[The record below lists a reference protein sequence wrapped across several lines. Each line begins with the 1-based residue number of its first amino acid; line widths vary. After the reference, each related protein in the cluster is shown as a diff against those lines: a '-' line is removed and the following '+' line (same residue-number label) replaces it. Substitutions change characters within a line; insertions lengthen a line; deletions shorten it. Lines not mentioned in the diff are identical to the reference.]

1 MGYCRVQN
9 CNTDPTVCLN
19 PTRAQKT
26 SQNRSWGFR
35 TIRSLWFFI
44 TMTFDQNQVY
54 QTISFIRIFWF
65 ARKAISKKGI
75 KRKYGK
81 IVTGNTFYGMKMITV
96 ITSITFI
103 STLLNMVSSNHRPN
117 GLFPVSTIMWKGGSF
132 QKIGEVKNV
141 HFKKRSGWNDRVG
154 WLNDELRK
162 QISKSFLFSKTMFH
176 FIEKAIR

>member
-1 MGYCRVQN
+1 M
-9 CNTDPTVCLN
+9 
-19 PTRAQKT
+19 
-26 SQNRSWGFR
+26 SWRPLLFFR
-35 TIRSLWFFI
+35 TICIASGHCHRETLIF
-44 TMTFDQNQVY
+44 
-54 QTISFIRIFWF
+54 QTDGVWSKPGLPNNIVHQDLLN
-65 ARKAISKKGI
+65 RKESNFKKRI

-81 IVTGNTFYGMKMITV
+81 IDTGNTFYGMKMITV

-103 STLLNMVSSNHRPN
+103 STLLNMVTSNHRPN
-117 GLFPVSTIMWKGGSF
+117 GLFPVSTIIWKGGSF

-176 FIEKAIR
+176 FIKKAIR